1 MVEHKGRLS
10 GLIVDSASEVLKIP
24 AADVDSSPT
33 VFQESGLNCVTGL
46 GKYRGRLIVLLDPAR
61 LVDYSA
67 EMRNQAVP
75 SEERQPPAGETR
87 GAAAAK

>member
-1 MVEHKGRLS
+1 
-10 GLIVDSASEVLKIP
+10 
-24 AADVDSSPT
+24 
-33 VFQESGLNCVTGL
+33 
-46 GKYRGRLIVLLDPAR
+46 VLLDPAR

-67 EMRNQAVP
+67 EMRNKAVP